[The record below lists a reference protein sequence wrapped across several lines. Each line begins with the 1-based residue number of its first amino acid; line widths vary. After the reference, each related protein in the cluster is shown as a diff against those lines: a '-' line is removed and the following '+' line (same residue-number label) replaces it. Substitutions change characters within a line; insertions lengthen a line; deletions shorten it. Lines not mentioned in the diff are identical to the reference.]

1 MKIIMKQQLIIYAL
15 NIALSLCLDYKTNK
29 FKTHTFKLGFKFTSN
44 FENMS
49 LIETYITNDQA
60 FNHMKCIL
68 KGSENSLAISYEVGE
83 DLTKI
88 CKWYS
93 KSNFEPTD
101 ISVSNHAI
109 IFYRNPNLPN
119 YNCILYFI

>member
-1 MKIIMKQQLIIYAL
+1 MKIDQLLIFFDL
-15 NIALSLCLDYKTNK
+15 NVAFSLCLDYKTNI
-29 FKTHTFKLGFKFTSN
+29 FKTYTFKKGFNFTSN

-49 LIETYITNDQA
+49 LIETFITNDQA

-68 KGSENSLAISYEVGE
+68 KGSEKSLAISYEVGE

-93 KSNFEPTD
+93 KSYFKPTD
-101 ISVSNHAI
+101 ISASNHAI
-109 IFYRNPNLPN
+109 IFYRQLNLPKC
-119 YNCILYFI
+119 NCIL